1 MIKTVFKRN
10 YYSKMPCYT
19 KGAWYRF
26 PNGEVAEYLGYDIT
40 EQVMKFKNIS
50 TGIEFSEDIDNA
62 YNEDGT
68 IEFEL
73 ACSKSTAE
81 LFKPSNKSSDKH
93 QSSNK
98 HQHYFK
104 DVSKLDKID
113 VYSVLSLFE
122 VTDPCI
128 QHAVKKLLC
137 TGKRGYKDFDK
148 DVQDAIDSL
157 ARCQELYKEL
167 NQTKE

>member
-1 MIKTVFKRN
+1 MNN
-10 YYSKMPCYT
+10 YLKIPCYT
-19 KGAWYRF
+19 KGALYRLPN
-26 PNGEVAEYLGYDIT
+26 PNGDIAKYLGLD
-40 EQVMKFKNIS
+40 VGGHFGKFKNIS
-50 TGIEFSEDIDNA
+50 TGVEFEVAIENL
-62 YNEDGT
+62 YNGDGT
-68 IEFEL
+68 IKFEFTR
-73 ACSKSTAE
+73 CKSAFD
-81 LFKPSNKSSDKH
+81 LKKSNQKPTSKH
-93 QSSNK
+93 QPSSK

-104 DVSKLDKID
+104 DVSNLDKID

-137 TGKRGYKDFDK
+137 TGKRGHKDFNK

-157 ARCQELYKEL
+157 VRCQELYEEL

>member
-10 YYSKMPCYT
+10 YYSKMPCCT

-26 PNGEVAEYLGYDIT
+26 PNGYVAEYLGYDIT
-40 EQVMKFKNIS
+40 EEVMKFKNIS
-50 TGIEFSEDIDNA
+50 TSIEFSEDIDNA

-68 IEFEL
+68 IKFEL
-73 ACSKSTAE
+73 AYCMN
-81 LFKPSNKSSDKH
+81 KPSQKPTSKH
-93 QSSNK
+93 QPSSK

-137 TGKRGYKDFDK
+137 TGKRGHKDFNK

-157 ARCQELYKEL
+157 VRCQELCKEL

>member
-1 MIKTVFKRN
+1 MNHYLKI
-10 YYSKMPCYT
+10 PCYT
-19 KGAWYRF
+19 KGALYRL
-26 PNGEVAEYLGYDIT
+26 PNGDVAEYLGYDV
-40 EQVMKFKNIS
+40 EGRVNKFKNIS
-50 TGIEFSEDIDNA
+50 TGVKIVEYTCDL
-62 YNEDGT
+62 YNDDGT
-68 IEFEL
+68 IKFEL
-73 ACSKSTAE
+73 VYCKSTVD
-81 LFKPSNKSSDKH
+81 LNKSSQNPTSKS
-93 QSSNK
+93 QTSSK

-137 TGKRGYKDFDK
+137 TGKRGHKDFNK

-157 ARCQELYKEL
+157 VRCQELCKEL

>member
-1 MIKTVFKRN
+1 MN
-10 YYSKMPCYT
+10 HYSEIPCYT
-19 KGAWYRF
+19 KESLYRF

-40 EQVMKFKNIS
+40 EEVMQFKNIS

-68 IEFEL
+68 IQFEL
-73 ACSKSTAE
+73 AYCMN
-81 LFKPSNKSSDKH
+81 KPSQKLTSKH
-93 QSSNK
+93 QPSSK

-137 TGKRGYKDFDK
+137 TGKRGHKDFNK

-157 ARCQELYKEL
+157 VRCQELYKEL

>member
-1 MIKTVFKRN
+1 MN
-10 YYSKMPCYT
+10 YYSEIPCYT

-50 TGIEFSEDIDNA
+50 TGIEFSEDINNA

-68 IEFEL
+68 IQFEL
-73 ACSKSTAE
+73 AYCMN
-81 LFKPSNKSSDKH
+81 KPSQKPISRHQPSS
-93 QSSNK
+93 K

-137 TGKRGYKDFDK
+137 TGKRGHKDFNK

-157 ARCQELYKEL
+157 VRCQELCKEL

>member
-1 MIKTVFKRN
+1 MNDYLKI
-10 YYSKMPCYT
+10 PCYT
-19 KGAWYRF
+19 KGALYRL
-26 PNGEVAEYLGYDIT
+26 PNGDVAEYLGYDIT
-40 EQVMKFKNIS
+40 EEVMQFKNIS

-68 IEFEL
+68 IQFEV
-73 ACSKSTAE
+73 AYCMN
-81 LFKPSNKSSDKH
+81 KPSQKPTSKH
-93 QSSNK
+93 QTSSK

-137 TGKRGYKDFDK
+137 TGKRGHKDFNK

-157 ARCQELYKEL
+157 VRCQELCKEH

>member
-1 MIKTVFKRN
+1 MN
-10 YYSKMPCYT
+10 HYSEIPSYT
-19 KGAWYRF
+19 KGALYRL
-26 PNGEVAEYLGYDIT
+26 PNGDVAEYLGYDIT
-40 EQVMKFKNIS
+40 EEVMQFKNIS

-68 IEFEL
+68 IQFEL
-73 ACSKSTAE
+73 AYCMN
-81 LFKPSNKSSDKH
+81 KPSQKPTSKH
-93 QSSNK
+93 QPSSK

-137 TGKRGYKDFDK
+137 TGKRGHKDFNK

-157 ARCQELYKEL
+157 VRCQELCKEL